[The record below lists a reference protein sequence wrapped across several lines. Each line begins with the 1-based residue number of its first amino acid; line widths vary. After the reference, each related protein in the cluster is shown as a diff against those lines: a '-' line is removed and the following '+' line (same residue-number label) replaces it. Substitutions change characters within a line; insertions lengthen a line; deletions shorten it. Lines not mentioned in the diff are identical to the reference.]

1 MRELRKQKIITV
13 DQGYGNMKTA
23 NTVTTT
29 GIKAYE
35 TARFS
40 TTSAPPPKVTNLWL
54 I

>member
-13 DQGYGNMKTA
+13 DQGYDNMKTA

-29 GIKAYE
+29 GITAYE

-40 TTSAPPPKVTNLWL
+40 TTSAPPPKVTNLWR